1 MSWFNKTPE
10 EKIIEEIR
18 KENERKK
25 RQEFIDGVGDF
36 VAQNGA
42 TIVGVIA
49 FAGAVTGAVCKVV
62 NTVTRYNTKKV
73 EAQRRKQVYDRSTG
87 TYMDLKRQLNSRDY
101 ENIGKLKGEGM
112 KTGEALKKLNLIK

>member
-36 VAQNGA
+36 VEKNGM
-42 TIVGVIA
+42 TIVGVIT
-49 FAGAVTGAVCKVV
+49 FTGAVVGSVCKIV
-62 NTVTRYNTKKV
+62 NTFTRYNTKKV

>member
-36 VAQNGA
+36 VAQNGT
-42 TIVGVIA
+42 TIVGAIA
-49 FAGAVTGAVCKVV
+49 FAGAVAGAVCKVV

>member
-42 TIVGVIA
+42 TIVGVLA
-49 FAGAVTGAVCKVV
+49 FTGAVVGSVCKVV

-73 EAQRRKQVYDRSTG
+73 ELNRRKQVYDRSTG
-87 TYMDLKRQLNSRDY
+87 TYMDLKRKLNSRDY

>member
-36 VAQNGA
+36 VEKNGM
-42 TIVGVIA
+42 TIVGVIT
-49 FAGAVTGAVCKVV
+49 FTGAVVGSVCKVV
-62 NTVTRYNTKKV
+62 NTFTRYNTKKV
-73 EAQRRKQVYDRSTG
+73 ESQRRKQVYDRSTG

>member
-25 RQEFIDGVGDF
+25 RQEFIDGIGDF

-49 FAGAVTGAVCKVV
+49 FAGAVAGSVCKVV

>member
-25 RQEFIDGVGDF
+25 RQEFIDGAGNF

-42 TIVGVIA
+42 TIVGVLA

-73 EAQRRKQVYDRSTG
+73 EVQRRKQVYDRSTG
-87 TYMDLKRQLNSRDY
+87 TYMDLKRKLNSRDY
-101 ENIGKLKGEGM
+101 ENIGRLKGEGM

>member
-42 TIVGVIA
+42 TIVGVLV
-49 FAGAVTGAVCKVV
+49 FTGAVVGSVCKVV

-73 EAQRRKQVYDRSTG
+73 EVQRRKQVYDRSTG
-87 TYMDLKRQLNSRDY
+87 TYMDLKRKLNSRDY